1 MTGPSNGAK
10 PTPNVL
16 TGPDALAEFAYANYP
31 QIARQLG
38 AINVLLSAIPL
49 EALLLACKRHQRTSV
64 LTLPANAPPE
74 QAHAIATALR
84 GDEKVITAALNLARV
99 VAAVAGGGA

>member
-1 MTGPSNGAK
+1 VTQPNGTK
-10 PTPNVL
+10 PTAP
-16 TGPDALAEFAYANYP
+16 TPEAALAEFAYANYP
-31 QIARQLG
+31 QIAQQLG
-38 AINVLLSAIPL
+38 AINILLNLIPL
-49 EALLLACKRHQRTSV
+49 EALLAACKRHQSTSV
-64 LTLPANAPPE
+64 LTLPANVPAE